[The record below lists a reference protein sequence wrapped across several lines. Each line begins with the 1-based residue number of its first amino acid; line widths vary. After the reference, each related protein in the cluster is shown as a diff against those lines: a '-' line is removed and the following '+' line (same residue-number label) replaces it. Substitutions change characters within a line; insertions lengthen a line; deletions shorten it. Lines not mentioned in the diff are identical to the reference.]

1 MCVETIKK
9 WEWCQRS
16 VGSVRVHGPYS
27 EHVIN
32 PGVFRPDVPDVNNLY
47 YISGPRVL
55 VVSQT
60 VNFSLSIMFPHWKH
74 IHQHIFGTRYASV
87 LRLGTY
93 FWATRIHLRQLPLME
108 FLRCNCWMENGY
120 MFSRV
125 AHSTFD
131 WLMTVNFRWC
141 LTTTFQ
147 TVSLIFIPVEKSEC
161 GKGWSKGFV
170 SYQWFNFYCKV
181 EQINK
186 TRFLSFSVIRCFI
199 ECSGLPYSRSSLSHI
214 WVKDCGC
221 F

>member
-47 YISGPRVL
+47 YISGPRIL

-161 GKGWSKGFV
+161 GKGWSKG
-170 SYQWFNFYCKV
+170 
-181 EQINK
+181 I
-186 TRFLSFSVIRCFI
+186 RLLSVIQLLLQGRTDKQNPFSVILSDPLLHWVFWSTI
-199 ECSGLPYSRSSLSHI
+199 LQVQSLPYLS
-214 WVKDCGC
+214 
-221 F
+221 